1 MKPLSQ
7 CRPRGWTRCT
17 WHPWAGAGQRPST
30 SRSTLPG
37 LLRGRP
43 ASATAIDIWT
53 GSLATLV
60 TPSTSPASF
69 ILTITDR
76 RRCRSMPTYC
86 CSCTRSP
93 FLLEGFGF
101 APPSFVLLG
110 LLGERDFAVLLVDC
124 LATGSLATTIAS
136 DRNG

>member
-1 MKPLSQ
+1 MHLILLEQVSGPVPAVARFQ
-7 CRPRGWTRCT
+7 GYF
-17 WHPWAGAGQRPST
+17 GA
-30 SRSTLPG
+30 
-37 LLRGRP
+37 RP

-86 CSCTRSP
+86 CSCTRRT
-93 FLLEGFGF
+93 FLLLEGFGF

-110 LLGERDFAVLLVDC
+110 L
-124 LATGSLATTIAS
+124 
-136 DRNG
+136 